1 MGLASTLHYL
11 HMDWEQCVVHGDIK
25 PRNITLDSSY
35 NTKLRDFGLAC
46 LIDHGTGPQTTG
58 LVQGT
63 VGYIDP
69 EFVNTFQRST
79 HSDIYSF
86 GIVLLE
92 IVSGRLPANR
102 QEPSF
107 TLLRWVRSLYCQ
119 GLTLDAADTRLRT
132 GDDGD
137 DRQMER
143 ALVVG
148 LWCAHPDPTERPSVA
163 QAMHALQSEDAA
175 VLPALSPQMYMQPV
189 AAPSFSLGENDT
201 PGSSLS
207 SPAASALH

>member
-1 MGLASTLHYL
+1 M
-11 HMDWEQCVVHGDIK
+11 HGDIK
-25 PRNITLDSSY
+25 PRNIMLDSSY
-35 NTKLRDFGLAC
+35 NTKLRHFGLAC

-92 IVSGRLPANR
+92 ILSGRLPANR

-119 GLTLDAADTRLRT
+119 G
-132 GDDGD
+132 
-137 DRQMER
+137 R
-143 ALVVG
+143 A
-148 LWCAHPDPTERPSVA
+148 
-163 QAMHALQSEDAA
+163 
-175 VLPALSPQMYMQPV
+175 
-189 AAPSFSLGENDT
+189 
-201 PGSSLS
+201 
-207 SPAASALH
+207 